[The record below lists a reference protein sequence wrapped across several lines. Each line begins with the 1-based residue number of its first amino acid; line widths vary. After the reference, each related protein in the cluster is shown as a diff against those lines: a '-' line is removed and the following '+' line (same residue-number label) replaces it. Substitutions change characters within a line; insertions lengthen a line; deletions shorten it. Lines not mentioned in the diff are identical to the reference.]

1 MVHAQRSDLH
11 LPEQIG
17 YNTVYWTPNLF
28 ICAVNSKS
36 AFVFDSMSSLCF
48 EDRKKRSVPQVTVPA
63 FWFHKGLCLNSL
75 LFTVLSW
82 VLQNGLLRMIHRWL
96 QFSSII
102 KKNTQLCWEFVLS
115 SHQPTVFRVTFGSLW
130 KTGRANRTQYCFKSS
145 GFGRSFIGS
154 FTPGRPWWRP
164 CWRTN
169 RAYQDISIS
178 CWPLV
183 DDFRCFRLVRHV
195 HVSLFC
201 LLWLVDLQTWV
212 DLTRRRGCRPSG
224 WAGQGGGH
232 SEGRSRLRWWGNAV
246 RGGAH
251 REGWGT
257 GLADG
262 HVISEYGSPGA

>member
-1 MVHAQRSDLH
+1 MLLIPKVL
-11 LPEQIG
+11 L
-17 YNTVYWTPNLF
+17 
-28 ICAVNSKS
+28 
-36 AFVFDSMSSLCF
+36 SLTACP
-48 EDRKKRSVPQVTVPA
+48 RSVLRTEKKDLYHKWRYLHFDFIKVFVLTPFFSLYCPECYKMV
-63 FWFHKGLCLNSL
+63 FWGWSIGDYNFLPSL
-75 LFTVLSW
+75 
-82 VLQNGLLRMIHRWL
+82 
-96 QFSSII
+96 